1 MFRGDPQHSEEAR
14 QYGPRGLTLP
24 TPNMARYDPAYGS
37 VLRPDRPG
45 PRGPYAPCV
54 RHLAAFPPP
63 PQQRPP
69 QCKVLPFPGSGGSR
83 GQGDGLREDGF
94 GQPQA
99 SASIHRG
106 ISVESAASSMCPGEA
121 GSPPEQGGQRQPDN
135 SAKAG
140 EEFLRLL
147 AAKERIHAIH
157 DRGDVRYPTAHH
169 DAAFDGCSSSR
180 RSPVRG
186 RSQGPQG
193 TRRSRGRSRS
203 QSRSRSRG
211 KSRGRSRGKSRGRSR
226 SRGKSRGR
234 SQSRG
239 KSRGRSQSR
248 PHSRSRSRGKS
259 QGQSESP
266 NVQAERSLGDGT
278 PDILWKL
285 RLVHRRKE
293 LEKLLLEA
301 KRLILQRRESPGEG
315 TVEQQG
321 SGMSMEARH
330 FLNTIAKGMES
341 GLLASI
347 LGERKEE
354 MGEESREVGEK
365 VVNISGVQQETRTE
379 NTCDSLL
386 PHEKVGLDVGGF
398 SRILGLMG
406 DSGGQQDGKKN
417 FTDIEDEERFLYGD
431 EEEVGEE
438 LAGASSLVGSTRPQN
453 QPATQEG
460 AKPKSK
466 QESLGRQGAAEKL
479 GVEEV
484 KKLLL
489 KAAGLGLGVAEAARI
504 PSGLRGKGTESAA
517 PGHTE
522 TRQHPSSHLP
532 VQGVWPSD
540 GPICVTV
547 PGRDKKAG
555 GGRRFGDKIGG
566 EGVQGRAVTVCR
578 APSDPPADQQ
588 IATTNSPFPLTRTPP
603 KGNQQCVMRPLFPA
617 YLAPSRQPV
626 MLELP
631 SASVAV
637 PAPSKAESMQSDRG
651 WSQQEKPSGERCEV
665 IKGAEP
671 SAQVESRKEFHVM
684 ELKRLLEHQGCDFI
698 VPVVGFYCQLCEE
711 FLGDMASA
719 KMHMARHPRDD
730 QPKKQDPATG
740 GRSTQKRG
748 HEEADLGPWR
758 TSEWAVPERKTE
770 RSLLVT
776 EFAGVTKCSRRD
788 LAEGKGV
795 AGGGTVNSPEGCEK
809 EEEEKKKKKKKKEKK
824 KKEKKKKKRKD

>member
-1 MFRGDPQHSEEAR
+1 MFRGDLQHSEEAR
-14 QYGPRGLTLP
+14 QYGPGGLTIP
-24 TPNMARYDPAYGS
+24 TPDVTRYHLAYGS

-45 PRGPYAPCV
+45 PRGPYAPGV

-63 PQQRPP
+63 PQQRLP

-106 ISVESAASSMCPGEA
+106 ISVESAASSVCPGEA
-121 GSPPEQGGQRQPDN
+121 GSPPAQGGQRQPDN

-147 AAKERIHAIH
+147 AARERIHAMH
-157 DRGDVRYPTAHH
+157 DRGDVRYPTARH
-169 DAAFDGCSSSR
+169 DTAFDSCSFLR

-193 TRRSRGRSRS
+193 TRRSRGRSRTR
-203 QSRSRSRG
+203 SRSRSRG
-211 KSRGRSRGKSRGRSR
+211 KSRGR
-226 SRGKSRGR
+226 
-234 SQSRG
+234 SRG

-259 QGQSESP
+259 QGRSESP
-266 NVQAERSLGDGT
+266 NVRAERSLGDGT
-278 PDILWKL
+278 ADILWKL

-301 KRLILQRRESPGEG
+301 KRLILQRRDSPGEG

-321 SGMSMEARH
+321 SSMSTEARH

-354 MGEESREVGEK
+354 MGEESREMGEK
-365 VVNISGVQQETRTE
+365 VVNVSGVQQETRTE
-379 NTCDSLL
+379 KICDSLL

-406 DSGGQQDGKKN
+406 DSGSQQDGKKN

-431 EEEVGEE
+431 EEEVREE

-460 AKPKSK
+460 AKPKSEK
-466 QESLGRQGAAEKL
+466 ESLGRQEAAVKP

-517 PGHTE
+517 PGHLE

-547 PGRDKKAG
+547 PGRDTKAG
-555 GGRRFGDKIGG
+555 GGRSFGDTIGR
-566 EGVQGRAVTVCR
+566 ECVQGRAVKVCR

-588 IATTNSPFPLTRTPP
+588 AATTCSPFPWTRTPHM
-603 KGNQQCVMRPLFPA
+603 GSQQCVMRPLFPA

-626 MLELP
+626 MPELP
-631 SASVAV
+631 SAPVTV
-637 PAPSKAESMQSDRG
+637 PVPSKAESMQSDSG
-651 WSQQEKPSGERCEV
+651 SCQQEKPSGERCEV

-671 SAQVESRKEFHVM
+671 AAQVESRKEYHVM

-719 KMHMARHPRDD
+719 KKHMAHHVCDN
-730 QPKKQDPATG
+730 QSKKQDPATG

-748 HEEADLGPWR
+748 HEEADLGSWR
-758 TSEWAVPERKTE
+758 TSEWAVIPERKTE

-776 EFAGVTKCSRRD
+776 EFAGVTKCIRRD
-788 LAEGKGV
+788 PAEGKGA
-795 AGGGTVNSPEGCEK
+795 AGGGTADSPVGCEK
-809 EEEEKKKKKKKKEKK
+809 EKRRKKKREKK